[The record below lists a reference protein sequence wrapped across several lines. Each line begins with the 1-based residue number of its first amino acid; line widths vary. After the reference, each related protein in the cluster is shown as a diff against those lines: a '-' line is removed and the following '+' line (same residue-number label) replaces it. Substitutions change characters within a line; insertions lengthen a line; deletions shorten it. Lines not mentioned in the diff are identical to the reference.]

1 MKVRKF
7 LGKTFLVLLSGAA
20 IVSCND
26 SETPLEA
33 FADVMVINKKVND
46 VVKRG
51 PSYYVYGNQGLE
63 SASVALPGNTDTIEL
78 AGYPGSSFTFLKEP
92 VAADYKDVPPAEGN
106 YKFTVKS
113 KDGEVLEV
121 TDAFDFEGLPVPLI
135 KKDTFVGSP
144 AALNVEWAAVT
155 GSDGYFVKLLGTDQ
169 KLVFSGY
176 VVSPGTLKYTISGS
190 ASSGSWVAAPV
201 DGEDYILQVNAIAY
215 DAGATS
221 ANSDYNVSEVSIAE
235 KPVTWGEN

>member
-1 MKVRKF
+1 MKVRNF
-7 LGKTFLVLLSGAA
+7 LGRTFLVLLSGAA

-26 SETPLEA
+26 SETPLEV
-33 FADVMVINKKVND
+33 FADVMVINKKVDD
-46 VVKRG
+46 VVKRA
-51 PSYYVYGNQGLE
+51 PAYYVYGNQSIE
-63 SASVALPGNTDTIEL
+63 SASVALPGNTDTIAL

-92 VAADYKDVPPAEGN
+92 VAADYKDVQPTEGN

-121 TDAFDFEGLPVPLI
+121 TDAFDFEGLPLPLI

-144 AALNVEWAAVT
+144 ASLNVEWAAVT
-155 GSDGYFVKLLGTDQ
+155 GSDGFFVKLLDTDG
-169 KLVFSGY
+169 KLIFSGY
-176 VVSPGTLKYTISGS
+176 TVSSSTLKYTVSGS
-190 ASSGSWVAAPV
+190 ASSGSWVKAPV

-221 ANSDYNVSEVSIAE
+221 ANSDYNVSEVSVTE
-235 KPVTWGEN
+235 KPITWGEN